1 MGSKVKN
8 RVILQTLVAV
18 EHMHVVHGIQEVQDA
33 ASIKVLQ
40 NVYINGKSLIISKNT
55 YNLDTS
61 TLLII

>member
-1 MGSKVKN
+1 M
-8 RVILQTLVAV
+8 LQTLAAV

-33 ASIKVLQ
+33 ASMKVLK

-61 TLLII
+61 THLII